1 MRSKVLLETRT
12 YPLASLW
19 TTFIYLWTLG
29 SVAHSLQ
36 DGCLSCVGSS
46 DNEDPKLEVWDLRK
60 TLLVLTGTLLVLK
73 GALLVLRGALL
84 VLRRALLVLRRTL
97 LDSGE
102 TVADSVTT
110 QICAHSIE
118 VSQDSKLA
126 KGWNMVVFDNH
137 DDYTIISH
145 GNRPSVSGR
154 GPSRDCFNFEL
165 NPTLCLSSRRYSS
178 IG

>member
-97 LDSGE
+97 LVLRRTLLVLRRTLLDSGE

-118 VSQDSKLA
+118 V
-126 KGWNMVVFDNH
+126 
-137 DDYTIISH
+137 
-145 GNRPSVSGR
+145 
-154 GPSRDCFNFEL
+154 
-165 NPTLCLSSRRYSS
+165 
-178 IG
+178 